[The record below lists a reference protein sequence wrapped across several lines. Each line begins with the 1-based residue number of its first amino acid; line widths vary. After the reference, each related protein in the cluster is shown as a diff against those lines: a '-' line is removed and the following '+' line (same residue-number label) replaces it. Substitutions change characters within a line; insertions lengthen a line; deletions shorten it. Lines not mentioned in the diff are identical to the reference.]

1 MDYIWSILGYDKYK
15 TLEDI
20 IFKLK
25 FTKKG
30 LQRDIKKSE
39 TKMTSEINNVKND
52 IMKGDTMAAQIH
64 SENAIRHKNQRINYM
79 QFSSKID
86 ALVCRLELAV
96 QNGKLTDNVVDIA
109 YGLESINND
118 FSYKN
123 IVDILGRFDT
133 TFEDFDVMTGAMD
146 SSIQETTQSQI
157 PKEEVIELMKYV
169 ADTHSLTV
177 RESFM
182 ELDMFEN
189 ELKNK
194 SKIKNNNSNSNNNI
208 SVEER
213 FNILKNT

>member
-1 MDYIWSILGYDKYK
+1 MDYIWSLFGYDKYK
-15 TLEDI
+15 SLEDI
-20 IFKLK
+20 IFRLK

-30 LQRDIKKSE
+30 LQKDIKKSE
-39 TKMTSEINNVKND
+39 SKMTSEINNVKND
-52 IMKGDTMAAQIH
+52 IIKGDTMAAQIH

-109 YGLESINND
+109 YGLESIYND

-123 IVDILGRFDT
+123 IVDILGKFDT

-157 PKEEVIELMKYV
+157 PKEEVIGLMKYV

-177 RESFM
+177 QESFM
-182 ELDMFEN
+182 ELDMYEN
-189 ELKNK
+189 DLK
-194 SKIKNNNSNSNNNI
+194 SKNNDNSNTVSI
-208 SVEER
+208 EER

>member
-1 MDYIWSILGYDKYK
+1 MDYIWSLFGYDKYK

-20 IFKLK
+20 IFRLK

-52 IMKGDTMAAQIH
+52 IIKGDTMAAQIH

-96 QNGKLTDNVVDIA
+96 QNGKLTDNIVDIA
-109 YGLESINND
+109 YGLESIYND

-123 IVDILGRFDT
+123 IVDILGQFDT

-146 SSIQETTQSQI
+146 SSIQETTKSQI
-157 PKEEVIELMKYV
+157 PKEEVIGLMKYV
-169 ADTHSLTV
+169 ADTHSLKV
-177 RESFM
+177 QESFM
-182 ELDMFEN
+182 ELDMYEN
-189 ELKNK
+189 DLK
-194 SKIKNNNSNSNNNI
+194 SKNNDNSNTVSI
-208 SVEER
+208 EER

>member
-1 MDYIWSILGYDKYK
+1 MDYIWSLFGYDKYK

-39 TKMTSEINNVKND
+39 TRMALEINNVKND
-52 IMKGDTMAAQIH
+52 IWKSDIMAAQIH
-64 SENAIRHKNQRINYM
+64 SENAIRQKNQRINYM

-86 ALVCRLELAV
+86 ALICRLELAV
-96 QNGKLTDNVVDIA
+96 QNGKLTDNMFDIA
-109 YGLESINND
+109 HGLEYIQND

-123 IVDILGRFDT
+123 IVEVLGKFDT
-133 TFEDFDVMTGAMD
+133 TFEDFDVMTGMMD
-146 SSIQETTQSQI
+146 TSIKETTSTQI
-157 PKEEVIELMKYV
+157 PQEEVIELMKYV
-169 ADTHSLTV
+169 ADTHSLTIQ
-177 RESFM
+177 ESFM
-182 ELDMFEN
+182 ELDMYEN
-189 ELKNK
+189 ELKTK
-194 SKIKNNNSNSNNNI
+194 KKNNN